1 MRKAEGEMT
10 WEIVVLIVALAL
22 GAVLIGIT
30 SGMLGNNGP
39 ASAILSPISELT
51 AGAI

>member
-10 WEIVVLIVALAL
+10 WEIVVLIIALAL
-22 GAVLIGIT
+22 GALLLVIS
-30 SGMLGNNGP
+30 SGMLGNSGIG
-39 ASAILSPISELT
+39 SAILSPISELT